1 MSHKVVMCCLSVFLF
16 SSNTFTQSTKTVM
29 VTDDNFKDMVA
40 KGFVVMQ
47 FTAKWSENG
56 SVNFLKELNGYQG
69 AAVLEAESENVRKV
83 VKKLRLRN
91 FPSIV
96 LFYKGDKIEVWKG
109 DMDGVLELSTKEL
122 KKSIDNVLSADV
134 F

>member
-1 MSHKVVMCCLSVFLF
+1 
-16 SSNTFTQSTKTVM
+16 M
-29 VTDDNFKDMVA
+29 VTDDNFKDVVA
-40 KGFVVMQ
+40 KGFVVIQ

-56 SVNFLKELNGYQG
+56 SVKFLKEVYGYQG

-109 DMDGVLELSTKEL
+109 DMDGVLELSAKEL
-122 KKSIDNVLSADV
+122 KKSIDNVLSTDV